1 MIVTYYI
8 KKRSDGGAMKEILVF
23 FKIELSHCCIIL
35 DFLTLNYLRFIIIKI
50 LNLCFACFK
59 PFESCNLG

>member
-23 FKIELSHCCIIL
+23 FLNRIITLLYHFGFFNFEL
-35 DFLTLNYLRFIIIKI
+35 LTFYYHQN
-50 LNLCFACFK
+50 
-59 PFESCNLG
+59 PESVFCVF

>member
-23 FKIELSHCCIIL
+23 FKS
-35 DFLTLNYLRFIIIKI
+35 NYHTVVSFWI
-50 LNLCFACFK
+50 F
-59 PFESCNLG
+59 

>member
-23 FKIELSHCCIIL
+23 FFLNQII
-35 DFLTLNYLRFIIIKI
+35 TLLYHFG
-50 LNLCFACFK
+50 FF
-59 PFESCNLG
+59 